1 MKELIKKILTE
12 EGYYGHVITKQL
24 PQDLDNRLY
33 TLSYVVGGFT
43 TQEVMRFAQNSS
55 DSEKEKLY
63 HMVKNLPSTQED
75 LRPLAGS
82 YRYLLKSPQYIDI
95 IHFIKSIGKRNITSE
110 GVEGDQELHTGEQGD
125 LFTFD
130 GSENLGNTD
139 IFKDDGFDII
149 HQHRGNVHLSDL
161 SPEEEDTIIPQGS
174 KKVKKTILKPR
185 LDKGPFN
192 IMVTE
197 SQIKKVLMSEAK
209 VVGFDRQDNN
219 FIVIAGGPGAGKSF
233 VSRNLID
240 LPGIKEFNVDNYR
253 VHLAKKLWGDEW
265 EINISTPEGYQEIL
279 NQSFT
284 TSDPR
289 NVTVRFLKQFLQQD
303 RKELPNVVFDAG
315 GGQKK
320 VMEDVW
326 RLAEDNG
333 YETTLI
339 YVKTSLGIAH
349 ERNEKRS
356 RSLSPEMVTNYHQSV
371 SDNIGNMVDKFDHVW
386 VVNNDSPYDLAS
398 RPYETI
404 EKVK

>member
-1 MKELIKKILTE
+1 MDYPIRRTSNLQSPILGGKIKIARA
-12 EGYYGHVITKQL
+12 G
-24 PQDLDNRLY
+24 NRAGGA
-33 TLSYVVGGFT
+33 TPTRRSTDCALSR
-43 TQEVMRFAQNSS
+43 QA
-55 DSEKEKLY
+55 
-63 HMVKNLPSTQED
+63 
-75 LRPLAGS
+75 
-82 YRYLLKSPQYIDI
+82 
-95 IHFIKSIGKRNITSE
+95 
-110 GVEGDQELHTGEQGD
+110 
-125 LFTFD
+125 
-130 GSENLGNTD
+130 
-139 IFKDDGFDII
+139 
-149 HQHRGNVHLSDL
+149 SDL
-161 SPEEEDTIIPQGS
+161 SPEEEESAIPQGS
-174 KKVKKTILKPR
+174 KKVKKLVLKPR

-197 SQIKKVLMSEAK
+197 SQITKVLMTEAK

-219 FIVIAGGPGAGKSF
+219 FVVVAGGPGAGKSF

-240 LPGIKEFNVDNYR
+240 LPGVKEFNVDNYR

-265 EINISTPEGYQEIL
+265 ETKISTPEGYQEIL
-279 NQSFT
+279 KQSFT

-289 NVTVRFLKQFLQQD
+289 NVTVRFLKMFLQQD

-315 GGQKK
+315 GGQQK

-326 RLAEDNG
+326 RLANDNG

-356 RSLSPEMVTNYHQSV
+356 RSLAPEMVTSYHQLV

-398 RPYETI
+398 RPHETI

>member
-1 MKELIKKILTE
+1 MKTLIKKILAE
-12 EGYYGHVITKQL
+12 EGYYGHVITKEL

-33 TLSYVVGGFT
+33 TLSYVIGGFT
-43 TQEVMRFAQNSS
+43 TQDVMRFVNNSTHE
-55 DSEKEKLY
+55 EKEKL
-63 HMVKNLPSTQED
+63 HRMVTSLPSTQED

-82 YRYLLKSPQYIDI
+82 YRYLLKSPQYINI
-95 IHFIKSIGKRNITSE
+95 IHFIKSVGKRKITAE
-110 GVEGDQELHTGEQGD
+110 GVEGDQEWHTGKQGD
-125 LFTFD
+125 LFTLD

-149 HQHRGNVHLSDL
+149 HQYRENVHLSDL
-161 SPEEEDTIIPQGS
+161 SPEEEETAIPQGS
-174 KKVKKTILKPR
+174 KKVKKLVLKPR

-197 SQIKKVLMSEAK
+197 SQITKVLMTEAK

-219 FIVIAGGPGAGKSF
+219 FVVVAGGPGAGKSF

-240 LPGIKEFNVDNYR
+240 LPGVKEFNVDNYR

-265 EINISTPEGYQEIL
+265 ETKISTPEGYQEIL
-279 NQSFT
+279 KQSFT

-289 NVTVRFLKQFLQQD
+289 NVTVRFLKMFLQQD

-315 GGQKK
+315 GGQQK

-326 RLAEDNG
+326 RLANDNG

-356 RSLSPEMVTNYHQSV
+356 RSLAPEMVTSYHQLV

-398 RPYETI
+398 RPHETI